1 MPNPNVPQFNIEVH
15 IHGPLGQ
22 GGVEEILGQ
31 LDKLTKLVNQIGIV
45 ELGIAKTEIQMQ
57 QSTTDL
63 ISVVQSLVDNSSKV
77 DDAIDKLVEAQ
88 NGGDTAA
95 IAQAVTSLQGLK
107 SDQDTHDTCN
117 RSDTGR
123 SLSPCRRLMIS
134 VRPSRI
140 SWRPSCLPRQN

>member
-107 SDQDTHDTCN
+107 SDQDTHLNKLAVVIPPVVTAPPDTTPVTVPTP
-117 RSDTGR
+117 DA
-123 SLSPCRRLMIS
+123 P
-134 VRPSRI
+134 
-140 SWRPSCLPRQN
+140 

>member
-22 GGVEEILGQ
+22 GGLEEILGQ

-107 SDQDTHDTCN
+107 SDQDTHLNKLAVVIPPVVTAPPDTTPVTVPTP
-117 RSDTGR
+117 DA
-123 SLSPCRRLMIS
+123 P
-134 VRPSRI
+134 
-140 SWRPSCLPRQN
+140 